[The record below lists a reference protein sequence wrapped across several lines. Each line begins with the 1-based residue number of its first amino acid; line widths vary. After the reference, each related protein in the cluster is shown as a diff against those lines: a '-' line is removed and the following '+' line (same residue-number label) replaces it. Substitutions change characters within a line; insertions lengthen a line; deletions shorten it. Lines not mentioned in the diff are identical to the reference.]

1 MYIEYQ
7 ITEDDF
13 ASAGQLAVQ
22 TKSKFAAGQ
31 RYILVVLGAFLIV
44 CGAIAAV
51 SRHALSGLWAG
62 LLWGSL
68 LLSIAVFYGFYGYQ
82 FRRVYRKAP
91 LLRERRSLDID
102 DRTLQFKTETSE
114 GRTTWDAYIKF
125 AENKDTFILFQQGN
139 QIFVPIPKRELSP
152 PQIDELRALLAAH
165 LPRK

>member
-1 MYIEYQ
+1 MHIEYQ

-22 TKSKFAAGQ
+22 TKSKYAAGQ

-44 CGAIAAV
+44 SGAIAAV
-51 SRHALSGLWAG
+51 SRHALSELWAG
-62 LLWGSL
+62 LLSGSL
-68 LLSIAVFYGFYGYQ
+68 LLSIAVFYGYQ

-91 LLRERRSLDID
+91 LLRERRSLDVD
-102 DRTLQFKTETSE
+102 DSTLQFKTETSE

-125 AENKDTFILFQQGN
+125 AENEDTFILFQQGN